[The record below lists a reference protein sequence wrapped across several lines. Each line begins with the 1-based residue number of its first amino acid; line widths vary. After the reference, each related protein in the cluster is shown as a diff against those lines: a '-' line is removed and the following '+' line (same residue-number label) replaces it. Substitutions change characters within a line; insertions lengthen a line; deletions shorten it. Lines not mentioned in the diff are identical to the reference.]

1 MNYTR
6 SEIAYAAGVFD
17 IHGSI
22 KIIVPDKNN
31 LSDSSL
37 YIWVTSKYAELMK
50 FLQMFNASV
59 GRVSGGQF
67 RAKWKDEPAYKALKA
82 MLPHLIIK
90 RDQAEVGIEFQE
102 FKFTTNDPKDYV
114 LPLKTRL
121 NLLKRD
127 DIGE

>member
-6 SEIAYAAGVFD
+6 SEVAYTAGVFD

-37 YIWVTSKYAELMK
+37 YIWITSKYTELMK
-50 FLQMFNASV
+50 FLQMFDAVVN
-59 GRVSGGQF
+59 RVSGGQF
-67 RAKWKDEPAYKALKA
+67 RAKWKDEQAYKLLKV

>member
-1 MNYTR
+1 MNHTR
-6 SEIAYAAGVFD
+6 SEIAYTAGVFD

-22 KIIVPDKNN
+22 KIIVPDKKN

-37 YIWVTSKYAELMK
+37 YVWITSKYAELMK
-50 FLQMFNASV
+50 FLQIFDATVN
-59 GRVSGGQF
+59 RVSGGQF
-67 RAKWKDEPAYKALKA
+67 RAKWKDEQAYRILKI